1 MKKVPLSLFACA
13 LLLGACQSSPTASS
27 STQMTQAES
36 ITQVHTDL
44 SDVFGD
50 YEEVDFQT
58 DYDEEAATKI
68 TFGST
73 TKIEGEGAESVDN
86 VDHVVSIT
94 QGGTYILSGSAT
106 NGQLKVNVS
115 KEDSVHLIFD
125 GVTLSNDFGPAI
137 WIEEAD
143 QVIATLVTGTVNTF
157 MDASEYQNQTEES
170 KEDAVFY
177 SQADLTINGS
187 GTLAITGNYKNGLVS
202 KDDLVLIS
210 GVYQIEAVKDAV
222 VGKDMVSIYDGDY
235 TLTTQEGDGIKA
247 NNDSES
253 EKGYVAIDGGLI
265 TIQAGRDG
273 IQAETS
279 LKIQEAMLQITTAGG
294 ANSTDLIDEES
305 YKGLKAGNE
314 ILITSG
320 DFTIDSAD
328 DSLHTNG
335 DIEITGGT
343 FSLASGDDGIHA
355 DQTLTLAGGTIAITQ
370 SYEGLEAASIQL
382 LGSDV
387 SIVASDDGIN
397 ASNGESA
404 TTGGMPGG
412 PGGFGEV
419 DENLVINITAGQI
432 VVDAQGDGVDSN
444 GNITMSG
451 GTLIVNGTT
460 SGGDGA
466 LDYDGTFDLTGGT
479 LVAVGSSAM
488 AQTVSDSSSQGTVS
502 FYLDQKQSANQMVS
516 LFDASNE
523 LLLAFTPIRDYQF
536 VVISTPDLVIDQSY
550 TLHLG
555 GTATGDAQNGLVTD
569 GSVADSQ
576 LTTSFTLEATV
587 SAFNQSGEA
596 ASTQGMMG
604 GAPGMMG
611 GGGPG
616 QMPNGEGQ
624 FEPGTPPNSNQ

>member
-1 MKKVPLSLFACA
+1 MKKGSLSLFVCA
-13 LLLGACQSSPTASS
+13 LLLGACQSSTTASS
-27 STQMTQAES
+27 SIQITQSES
-36 ITQVHTDL
+36 ITQVSTDL
-44 SDVFGD
+44 SDVFGN
-50 YEEVDFQT
+50 YQEVDFQT
-58 DYDEEAATKI
+58 EYDEETATKI
-68 TFGST
+68 IFGDT
-73 TKIEGEGAESVDN
+73 TKIEGEGAESTDN
-86 VDHVVSIT
+86 IVSIT

-157 MDASEYQNQTEES
+157 TDASEYQNQTEES

-253 EKGYVAIDGGLI
+253 EKGYVAIEGGLM

-279 LKIQEAMLQITTAGG
+279 LKIQEATLQITTASG

-305 YKGLKAGNE
+305 YKGLKAGTE
-314 ILITSG
+314 VLITSG
-320 DFTIDSAD
+320 DFTVDSAD

-370 SYEGLEAASIQL
+370 SVEGLEAASIQL
-382 LGSDV
+382 VGSDV
-387 SIVASDDGIN
+387 EIVASDDGIN
-397 ASNGESA
+397 ASDGSSTSTEGA
-404 TTGGMPGG
+404 
-412 PGGFGEV
+412 PGGFGAVNE
-419 DENLVINITAGQI
+419 DLIINITAGQI

-616 QMPNGEGQ
+616 QMPNAEGQ

>member
-1 MKKVPLSLFACA
+1 MKKAPLGLFVCA
-13 LLLGACQSSPTASS
+13 LFLGACQSTTTSS
-27 STQMTQAES
+27 SSHQMAQSAS
-36 ITQVHTDL
+36 IIQTSTDL

-50 YEEVDFQT
+50 YQETDFQT
-58 DYDEEAATKI
+58 DYDEETATKI
-68 TFGST
+68 TFGDT
-73 TKIEGEGAESVDN
+73 TKIEGEGANEEDN
-86 VDHVVSIT
+86 VVSIT

-157 MDASEYQNQTEES
+157 TDASEYQNQTEES

-247 NNDSES
+247 NNDSDL
-253 EKGYVAIDGGLI
+253 EKGSVAIDGGQF

-279 LKIQEAMLQITTAGG
+279 LKIQEATLQITTASG

-305 YKGLKAGNE
+305 YKGLKAGTE
-314 ILITSG
+314 VLITSG
-320 DFTIDSAD
+320 NFTIDSAD
-328 DSLHTNG
+328 DSLHSNG
-335 DIEITGGT
+335 EIEITNGT

-355 DQTLTLAGGTIAITQ
+355 DQTLTLAGGTITITQ

-397 ASNGESA
+397 ASDGESA

-432 VVDAQGDGVDSN
+432 VVDAQGDGIDSN
-444 GNITMSG
+444 GNVTMSG

-569 GSVADSQ
+569 GSVTDSQ
-576 LTTSFTLEATV
+576 LTTSFTLAATV

-596 ASTQGMMG
+596 ASTQ
-604 GAPGMMG
+604 GMMG

-624 FEPGTPPNSNQ
+624 FEPGTPPEGLTSPNSNQ

>member
-1 MKKVPLSLFACA
+1 MKKAPLGLFVCA
-13 LLLGACQSSPTASS
+13 LFLGACQSTTTSASS
-27 STQMTQAES
+27 HQMAQSAS
-36 ITQVHTDL
+36 ITQTSTDL

-50 YEEVDFQT
+50 YQETDFQT
-58 DYDEEAATKI
+58 DYDEETATKI
-68 TFGST
+68 TFGDT
-73 TKIEGEGAESVDN
+73 TKIEGEGANEEDN
-86 VDHVVSIT
+86 VVSIT

-157 MDASEYQNQTEES
+157 TDASEYQNQTEES

-222 VGKDMVSIYDGDY
+222 VGKDTVSIYDGDY

-247 NNDSES
+247 NNDSDL
-253 EKGYVAIDGGLI
+253 EKGSVAIDGGQF

-279 LKIQEAMLQITTAGG
+279 LKIQEATLQITTASG

-305 YKGLKAGNE
+305 YKGLKAGTE
-314 ILITSG
+314 VLITSG
-320 DFTIDSAD
+320 NFTIDSAD
-328 DSLHTNG
+328 DSLHSNG
-335 DIEITGGT
+335 EIEITNGT

-355 DQTLTLAGGTIAITQ
+355 DQTLTLAGGTITITQ

-397 ASNGESA
+397 ASDGESA

-412 PGGFGEV
+412 PSGFGEV

-432 VVDAQGDGVDSN
+432 VVDAQGDGIDSN
-444 GNITMSG
+444 GNVTMSG

-569 GSVADSQ
+569 GSVTDSQ
-576 LTTSFTLEATV
+576 LTTSFTLAATV

-596 ASTQGMMG
+596 ASTQ
-604 GAPGMMG
+604 GMMG

-624 FEPGTPPNSNQ
+624 FEPGTPPEGLTSPNSNQ